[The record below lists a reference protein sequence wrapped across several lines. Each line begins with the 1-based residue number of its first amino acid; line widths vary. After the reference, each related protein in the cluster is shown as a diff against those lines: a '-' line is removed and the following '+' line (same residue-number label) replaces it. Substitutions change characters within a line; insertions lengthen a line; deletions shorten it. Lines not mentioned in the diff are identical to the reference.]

1 MSSLDILF
9 PRNMV
14 CLVCGVPSYGEALC
28 ASCRK
33 KLILAACR
41 NDVDPDVFIE
51 GVGCAWYHEG
61 VPRKLVHR
69 LKYDAIADA
78 AEVLATGI
86 ADLARE
92 KSLPE
97 DMVVTSVPMPKKR
110 LRERGID
117 HGRTLAE
124 AVARALSLP
133 YEQLLARVGRSHTQ
147 RGLNRAQRLRN
158 LTDAFTAAPL
168 HGETVLLIDDVLT
181 TGATALT
188 CARVLREAGAAR
200 VWVLTA
206 TKARKG
212 GSWLNRLLRWKGWK
226 R

>member
-1 MSSLDILF
+1 MRLADAVF
-9 PRNMV
+9 PRKMM
-14 CLVCGVPSYGEALC
+14 CLVCGAPSHGEALC
-28 ASCRK
+28 A
-33 KLILAACR
+33 ACR
-41 NDVDPDVFIE
+41 EKLQSAVCCDDVKPDVFIE
-51 GVGCAWYHEG
+51 GAGSVWYHEG

-78 AEVLATGI
+78 AEVLAAGI
-86 ADLARE
+86 AQLARE
-92 KSLPE
+92 NSLPE
-97 DMVVTSVPMPKKR
+97 AMVVTSVPMPKR
-110 LRERGID
+110 RMRERGID

-124 AVARALSLP
+124 AVARELSLP
-133 YEQLLARVGRSHTQ
+133 YEPLLTRAGRSHTQ

-168 HGETVLLIDDVLT
+168 HGESVLLIDDVFT

-188 CARVLREAGAAR
+188 CARVLHEAGAAR

-212 GSWLNRLLRWKGWK
+212 GSWLKRLLRWKGWK